1 MMTPFVGELFVLGGG
16 PDFVC
21 ANDRTLPT

>member
-1 MMTPFVGELFVLGGG
+1 MTPFVGELFVLGGG